1 MDAMETELVESPTH
15 YIDQHIGRRYV
26 NCTFDNFDTEGKDE
40 AKKIAA
46 LQQCAEYVISFKEHF
61 EKGRSIIF
69 VGPKGTGKDHLM
81 TATIKRICSRF
92 KRPGN
97 VMFRDGLKLF
107 AEFREAFGTATTEGM
122 IVDKYTRP
130 LLLAISDPLPPKGS
144 LTEHEQR
151 MALRIIDAR
160 YRESKPMAMT
170 INAANRKE
178 ISDRM
183 GAQACDRL
191 FDCAIVVRCVW
202 ESHRTEH
209 GFE

>member
-1 MDAMETELVESPTH
+1 MFETETSPT
-15 YIDQHIGRRYV
+15 YWIDQQVGRRYV
-26 NCTFDNFDTEGKDE
+26 NCTFDNFDASGKDE
-40 AKKIAA
+40 AKKRAA
-46 LQQCAEYVISFKEHF
+46 LSQCVEYVENFPKHYDA
-61 EKGRSIIF
+61 GRSLIF

-81 TATIKRICSRF
+81 TATIKQICVNI
-92 KRPGN
+92 KRPGK
-97 VMFRDGLKLF
+97 VTFADGLKLF
-107 AEFREAFGTATTEGM
+107 AEFREAFGTATTESM

-130 LLLAISDPLPPKGS
+130 LLFAVSDPLPPKGCLS
-144 LTEHEQR
+144 EHEQR